1 MRVLIVDPQ
10 GTGLALAFR
19 AKQAGHEVK
28 YFYRQDHK
36 AKPIGK
42 GMVDKVNDYRPW
54 VKWSNIIINTDNTL
68 YVRDLSFHR
77 RSGGI
82 VIGATEESAEWEIN
96 RSVGQRLLQRAGVPV
111 LPSVEFSDYDAAIN
125 HVCKS
130 MGRFVS
136 KPTGDND
143 PNADKSLSYVS
154 TGPGDMVYMLER
166 WKRLN
171 KLKTKFVLQEFVK
184 GVELGVA
191 GWFGPAGWATGWEEN
206 FEFKKLMNGD
216 MGVAT
221 GEQGTVIRYTR
232 QSKLADLVL
241 KPLTPYLKRAG
252 YIGDID
258 VNCIIDEQG
267 NPWPLEFTTRLGWPA
282 FNIQMALLKGDPIQW
297 LYDLATGKKVAPFHL
312 DRIAIGVV
320 LSLPDYPYSHA
331 TSKEVCG
338 IPIYGIK
345 PAMWQHLMPQE
356 MQMGEAP
363 CEAGG
368 QMCRLQMPLTAGDY
382 VLVMTATGDTVQS
395 ARDLVYRRLE
405 RLKLPNS
412 PMYRTDIGTK
422 LFRQLPLIQKHGFV
436 TNLLFSTPPGN

>member
-28 YFYRQDHK
+28 YFYRKDYK
-36 AKPIGK
+36 DKPIGK
-42 GMVDKVNDYRPW
+42 GMVDCANDFKEWLRW
-54 VKWSNIIINTDNTL
+54 ANLVVNTDNTL
-68 YVRDLSFHR
+68 YVRDMQWHR
-77 RSGGI
+77 ERGGV
-82 VIGATEESAEWEIN
+82 VIGATEETAEWEIN
-96 RSVGQRLLQRAGVPV
+96 RNVGQRLLQRAGVSV
-111 LPSVEFSDYDAAIN
+111 LPSLEFSDYDAAIR
-125 HVCKS
+125 HVCSS

-136 KPTGDND
+136 KPTGDAD
-143 PNADKSLSYVS
+143 PNQDKSLSYVS
-154 TGPGDMVYMLER
+154 EGPADMVYMLER

-171 KLKTKFVLQEFVK
+171 KLKTPFVLQEFVK
-184 GVELGVA
+184 GVEMGVA
-191 GWFGPAGWATGWEEN
+191 GWFGPGGWNDGWEEN

-221 GEQGTVIRYTR
+221 GEQGTVMRYTR
-232 QSKLADLVL
+232 KSKLADMML
-241 KPLTPYLKRAG
+241 KPLTPFLKKAG

-258 VNCIIDEQG
+258 VNCIIDEDG
-267 NPWPLEFTTRLGWPA
+267 HPWPLEFTTRLGWPA

-297 LYDLATGKKVAPFHL
+297 LYDLATGTRTSPFHL
-312 DRIAIGVV
+312 DKIAVGVV

-345 PAMWQHLMPQE
+345 PHYWQWLMPQE

-363 CEAGG
+363 CEAGN
-368 QMCRLQMPLTAGDY
+368 QVCKLNMPLTAGDY
-382 VLVMTATGDTVQS
+382 VLVATALGETVQS

-412 PMYRTDIGTK
+412 PMYRTDIGTR
-422 LFRQLPLIQKHGFV
+422 LSRQLPEIQKHGFV
-436 TNLLFSTPPGN
+436 SNFLFSTQVDS